1 MTTQVWRGFASD
13 NYAGVH
19 PLILKA
25 IASANEGHQISYG
38 DDEITRRLE
47 GLIARHFGETA
58 RVFPVFNG
66 TGANVVSL
74 QGILSSWEAVIC
86 ASTSHLNVDEGGAP
100 EKVAGIKLWTIPT
113 DDGKLTPELIS
124 QQAWGFG
131 DVHRAQPAVVSI
143 TQVTELGTLYS
154 VEEIKAI
161 SKYVHSQG
169 MKLHMDGARIA
180 SAAASLGVGLREFTS
195 DAGVDVLSFG
205 GTKNGGMGCE
215 AVVVLDPDLATS
227 IPFVRKSSM
236 QLASKMRFISAQ
248 LEALLEGNL
257 WLENASHANNMAKRL
272 EKAVRQ
278 IEGVN
283 IVRKVEANS
292 VFAILPADACERL
305 QTRFRFY
312 VWNQATGEVRWMCS
326 WDTTEEDVD
335 LFAKAIGEE
344 MAMTSK

>member
-1 MTTQVWRGFASD
+1 MTAQIWRGFASD

-19 PLILKA
+19 PLILEA
-25 IASANEGHQISYG
+25 MVLANSGHQIAYG
-38 DDEITRRLE
+38 DDDVTQRM
-47 GLIARHFGETA
+47 AKVFTRHFGESA
-58 RVFPVFNG
+58 QVFPLFNG

-74 QGILSSWEAVIC
+74 QGMLSSWEAVIC

-100 EKVAGIKLWTIPT
+100 EKVAGIKLWSIPT
-113 DDGKLTPELIS
+113 EDGKLTPELIS
-124 QQAWGFG
+124 GQAWGFG

-154 VEEIKAI
+154 VDEVKELAE
-161 SKYVHSQG
+161 YVHSLG

-180 SAAASLGVGLREFTS
+180 NAAASLGVGLREFTT

-215 AVVVLDPDLATS
+215 AVVSLNPDISLN
-227 IPFVRKSSM
+227 IPYLRKSSM

-248 LEALLEGNL
+248 LETLLETDL
-257 WLENASHANNMAKRL
+257 WLSNAGHANKMAKRL
-272 EKAVRQ
+272 ENAVSQ
-278 IEGVN
+278 IHSVK
-283 IVRKVEANS
+283 IARKVEANS
-292 VFAILPADACERL
+292 VFALIPAEVCERL
-305 QTRFRFY
+305 QKRFRFY

-335 LFAKAIGEE
+335 LFAQAISEE
-344 MAMTSK
+344 MSK